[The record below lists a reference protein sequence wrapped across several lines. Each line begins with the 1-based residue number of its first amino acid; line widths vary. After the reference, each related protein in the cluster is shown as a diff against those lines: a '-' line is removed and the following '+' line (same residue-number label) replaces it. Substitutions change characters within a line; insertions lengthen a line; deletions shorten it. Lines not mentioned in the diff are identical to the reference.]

1 MDDREL
7 KSQASDVFAAIVAV
21 ATETKLDKKKLNNIV
36 KSWLSSMLPAP
47 SGGVIAF

>member
-21 ATETKLDKKKLNNIV
+21 ATETKLDKKLNNIV

-47 SGGVIAF
+47 SGGVIAL